1 MNKYILVVFLLIS
14 TLSCKEEYP
23 LELDKNES
31 LLVVDACIT
40 NTKGPH
46 FVRLSKSFTQVKN
59 RIHTNYGDI
68 VDEPVKDAL
77 VIIKDDMGTVDTLS
91 LLDDKFLNNY
101 YDDYNYPDYI
111 YTSDDFIRNYY
122 YTIEQNSGKIDTVV
136 IRPSDYDLERN
147 AIYKTNKIQGLPG
160 GTYTIDIKWKDKV
173 YSAKESMTPALK
185 IDSTGYRYEKAL
197 PGKNGHYVPLIYFK
211 NPSASHP
218 YYLTNIQSRQEL
230 DYLTCLSVWYYSI
243 FITEYF
249 TEYVNGIFLEDG
261 YDSDWW
267 RNNYYA
273 RREYIDGKS
282 QYFFSIKIS
291 SLSKGA
297 YVYYKQLSES
307 LGQDGGAYKP
317 SPASA
322 PGNISNGAL
331 GYFRVSANTN
341 LKIPI
346 EDYDDN
352 R

>member
-1 MNKYILVVFLLIS
+1 MNKYLLLVSLLVSILA
-14 TLSCKEEYP
+14 CNEEYN
-23 LELDKNES
+23 LELDKNDPI
-31 LLVVDACIT
+31 LVVDACIT

-46 FVRLSKSFTQVKN
+46 FVRLSKSYTQIVN
-59 RIHTNYGDI
+59 RIYKGYNDI

-77 VIIKDDMGTVDTLS
+77 VIIKDDLGTVDTLS

-122 YTIEQNSGKIDTVV
+122 YTIEQNSGKVDTVV
-136 IRPSDYDLERN
+136 IRPGDYDFEHN
-147 AIYKTNKIQGLPG
+147 AIYKTSKIQGLPG
-160 GTYTIDIKWKDKV
+160 RTYTIDIKWKDKV
-173 YSAKESMTPALK
+173 YSAKGSMFPALK

-211 NPSASHP
+211 NPSVLNP
-218 YYLTNIQSRQEL
+218 YYLASINSQLEL
-230 DYLTCLSVWYYSI
+230 EYLHGLLVWYYSV
-243 FITEYF
+243 FNTEYF
-249 TEYVNGIFLEDG
+249 ADYVNGVFLEDG
-261 YDSDWW
+261 YPEDWW
-267 RNNYYA
+267 RNNYHA
-273 RREYIDGKS
+273 RREYIDGEY
-282 QYFFSIKIS
+282 QYFFHINIS
-291 SLSKGA
+291 SLSEEA
-297 YVYYKQLSES
+297 YAYYKQLSES

-317 SPASA
+317 APASA

-341 LKIPI
+341 LKILL